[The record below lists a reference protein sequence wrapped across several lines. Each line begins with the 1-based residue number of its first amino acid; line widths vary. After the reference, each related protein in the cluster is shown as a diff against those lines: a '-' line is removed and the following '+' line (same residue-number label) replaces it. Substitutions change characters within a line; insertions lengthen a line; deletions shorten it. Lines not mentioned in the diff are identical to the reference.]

1 MKRKSIT
8 VLLAL
13 AALQA
18 GAQSK
23 LDLQSR
29 LALRAAQTE
38 QTARRVSATDA
49 QAEADH
55 VKVLVRM
62 KPGCDAAALR
72 QAGFEVGRTRGE
84 FAVVTLAAD
93 EIDSLNANAAVESI
107 SYAAAQRTLLDRA
120 TADTGVD
127 DIHLGSALDMPY
139 TGKGAVVAVLDRWLD
154 PNHPMLCDPDTR
166 KSRVKMLFTDDLQ
179 LLDTPEKIAAYSPSQ
194 SERGGDHGTHVTGI
208 AAGSYDNGTF
218 SCKGV
223 APEADILMGYVTE
236 KPALFMEMVE
246 AFIDYAKAAGKPLVV
261 NMSVG
266 RMTGPHD
273 GTSSLS
279 AYIDKVCA
287 DGDATF
293 CIAAGNYGKFPSI
306 QKHTFAA
313 DGEEMKSF
321 IRLSGDNDEFEA
333 WADDNRKFDAE
344 FVLYD
349 LQENKAL
356 ITYTLGEGRNSA
368 NFTPMTESAELAG
381 IYVGDFFVERGI
393 SSANNRYN
401 YYLYPKGTV
410 VDPSR
415 YIWGYIF
422 KGNKGQSV
430 TVTTSPYPLL
440 VSRGVAGWGE
450 GILNGVTN
458 DFGSGT
464 GPLVVGSYT
473 TRDSGTYADGTAY
486 STSDDSDGEKNG
498 EISPFSSYAT
508 YDTGRSYPHL
518 CAPGSFVVSASNT
531 YYMENTGVADEAKK
545 YVAKVSQDGRDY
557 YFRAMQGTSM
567 ATPFMTGVAA
577 LWLEADPKLTAERIR
592 DIAVQTARRDPYV
605 ESSANQTQWGAGKV
619 DAYAGMKKVVADR
632 TSGLSAVDAD
642 HSFMFRRTDASQYE
656 FFLAGA
662 TSVSLT
668 AYNTQG
674 QPVASASAPG
684 DTATLSTQG
693 LPRGVYAVKVH
704 GAAASHT
711 VKIVVE

>member
-1 MKRKSIT
+1 MNKRSIT
-8 VLLAL
+8 ILLAL

-29 LALRAAQTE
+29 LALRAAQAQPAACRAAANGTE
-38 QTARRVSATDA
+38 AEDAR
-49 QAEADH
+49 

-62 KPGCDAAALR
+62 KPGCDAESLR

-84 FAVVTLAAD
+84 FAVVTIAAD
-93 EIDSLNANAAVESI
+93 AIDSLNANAAVESI
-107 SYAAAQRTLLDRA
+107 AYATAQRTLLDKA

-127 DIHLGSALDMPY
+127 NIHLGSGLDLPY
-139 TGKGAVVAVLDRWLD
+139 TGKGTVVAVLDHWLD
-154 PNHPMLCDPDTR
+154 PNHPMLCDPVTH
-166 KSRVKMLFTDDLQ
+166 KSRVKMIFTDDLQ

-194 SERGGDHGTHVTGI
+194 SERSGDHGTHVTGI
-208 AAGSYDNGTF
+208 AAGSYDDGTF
-218 SCKGV
+218 ACKGV

-266 RMTGPHD
+266 RMAGPHD

-293 CIAAGNYGKFPSI
+293 CIAAGNYGKYPSI

-321 IRLSGDNDEFEA
+321 IRLSGDNDEFEV
-333 WADDNRKFDAE
+333 WADDSRKFDAE

-349 LQENKAL
+349 LQQGKAL
-356 ITYTLGEGRNSA
+356 RTYALGDNRNSA
-368 NFTPMTESAELAG
+368 NFTPMTESEELAN
-381 IYVGDFFVERGI
+381 IYVGDFFVERGL

-401 YYLYPKGTV
+401 YYIYPKGTM

-464 GPLVVGSYT
+464 GPVVVGCYT

-486 STSDDSDGEKNG
+486 STSDVSDGEKNG

-518 CAPGSFVVSASNT
+518 CAPGSYVVSASNT
-531 YYMENTGVADEAKK
+531 YYMENTGVASESKK
-545 YVAKVSQDGRDY
+545 YVAKVTQDGRDY

-577 LWLEADPKLTAERIR
+577 LWLEADPKLTSERIR
-592 DIAVQTARRDPYV
+592 DIAIQTARRDTYV
-605 ESSANQTQWGAGKV
+605 ESAANQLQWGAGKV

-642 HSFMFRRTDASQYE
+642 HSFMFRRTQASSYE

-674 QPVASASAPG
+674 QQVASVSAPG

-693 LPRGVYAVKVH
+693 LPRGIYAVSVH
-704 GAAASHT
+704 GAASSHT